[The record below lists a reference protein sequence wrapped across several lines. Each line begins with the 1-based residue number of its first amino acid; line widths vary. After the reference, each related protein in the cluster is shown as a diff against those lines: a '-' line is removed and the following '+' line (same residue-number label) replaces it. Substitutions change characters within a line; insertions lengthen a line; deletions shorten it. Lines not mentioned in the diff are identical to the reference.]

1 MCALIPAAAAV
12 VVALI
17 AALTVCFVCKRKP
30 PGAGVIT
37 LQAVPAGAAVAV
49 PVSHPMTGVA
59 LADIEMTSAAD
70 DKSKQFEEEEEMDEK
85 I

>member
-1 MCALIPAAAAV
+1 MATIIIVAGACPHSAETHASSLSPCDRLSSVCALIPAAAAV

-37 LQAVPAGAAVAV
+37 HYKRSL
-49 PVSHPMTGVA
+49 PV
-59 LADIEMTSAAD
+59 LRWQFLSAI
-70 DKSKQFEEEEEMDEK
+70 Q
-85 I
+85 